1 VPASGPETPLSCAKP
16 QPLPA
21 AASTAPQPA
30 LAGPVVKQPQR
41 STRQPLDPAMP
52 RTPLLQELGLSAA
65 SVEFLEDAID
75 PDLVAGGTA
84 IGGGCAPDRDDS
96 AAHDA
101 DGAGGLAAAPGGRDA
116 AGQRPHG
123 TSAADDA
130 AAGEE
135 PPARPAGWRGA
146 GGAAPAL
153 AWVLTALALAML
165 LLVAFAPRLVQSALE
180 VRVPSAS

>member
-1 VPASGPETPLSCAKP
+1 MPASGPETPLPCAKP

-21 AASTAPQPA
+21 AASTAPQPT

-41 STRQPLDPAMP
+41 STRQPSDPAMP
-52 RTPLLQELGLSAA
+52 RTPLLQELG
-65 SVEFLEDAID
+65 VD
-75 PDLVAGGTA
+75 PALVAGGTA

-101 DGAGGLAAAPGGRDA
+101 DGAGDLTAARGGRDA

-123 TSAADDA
+123 TSAAADA

-165 LLVAFAPRLVQSALE
+165 LLVAFAPRLEQSVFE